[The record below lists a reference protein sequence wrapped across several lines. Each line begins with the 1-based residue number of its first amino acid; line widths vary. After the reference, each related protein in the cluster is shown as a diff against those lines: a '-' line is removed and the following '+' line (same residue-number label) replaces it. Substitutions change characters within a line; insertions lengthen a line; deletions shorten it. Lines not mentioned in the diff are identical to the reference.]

1 MQHMNIELRA
11 GVSHLASQP
20 FNKIMAALIVTSTL
34 HFCLL
39 AVIFQSSWYQ
49 EPIYFCLKNVQIL
62 CLHNTLRKSSK
73 SSWPSERNLFISAS
87 CLNSNRKLFILP
99 QEDHPLPT
107 LPIKTLQDFAYF
119 NQVVS
124 HSSKCKSSVSNLT
137 SFDNPFPVSV
147 QECMLYSDLFPI
159 QSPTESRKPI
169 QYIRS
174 SLTNITG
181 NWSMNSLRLHSA
193 PLTINNKIM
202 LVW

>member
-73 SSWPSERNLFISAS
+73 SSWPSERNLFISAL

-107 LPIKTLQDFAYF
+107 LPVKTLQDFTYF

-137 SFDNPFPVSV
+137 SFDNPFPVLV
-147 QECMLYSDLFPI
+147 QESTRTCFQYIHLLNQENQYSTSDLVSLISQVTEAWTPCACI
-159 QSPTESRKPI
+159 QP
-169 QYIRS
+169 
-174 SLTNITG
+174 
-181 NWSMNSLRLHSA
+181 
-193 PLTINNKIM
+193 PLQ
-202 LVW
+202 